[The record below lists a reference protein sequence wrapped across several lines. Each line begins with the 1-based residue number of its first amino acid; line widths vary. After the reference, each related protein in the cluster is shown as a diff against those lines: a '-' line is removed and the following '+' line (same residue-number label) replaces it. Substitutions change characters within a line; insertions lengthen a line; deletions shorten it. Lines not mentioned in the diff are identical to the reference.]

1 METLIRQEKI
11 AEFCTKNKAIQKT
24 TEGREGKGDRDR
36 GDKAPIGKIKMILG
50 GLVIGGSSKPLKKAY
65 VRELNSVYPWFPPSK
80 TPRYNKLDI
89 VFSEKDTRGIRQ
101 PHNDLLVIML
111 KMEEFN
117 MHRVLIDNGSIAD
130 IIYLPFF

>member
-1 METLIRQEKI
+1 M
-11 AEFCTKNKAIQKT
+11 
-24 TEGREGKGDRDR
+24 
-36 GDKAPIGKIKMILG
+36 
-50 GLVIGGSSKPLKKAY
+50 GGSSKPLKKAY

>member
-1 METLIRQEKI
+1 M
-11 AEFCTKNKAIQKT
+11 
-24 TEGREGKGDRDR
+24 
-36 GDKAPIGKIKMILG
+36 
-50 GLVIGGSSKPLKKAY
+50 GGSSKPLKKAY
-65 VRELNSVYPWFPPSK
+65 VRELNSVYSWFPPSK

-89 VFSEKDTRGIRQ
+89 VFSEKDARGIRQ